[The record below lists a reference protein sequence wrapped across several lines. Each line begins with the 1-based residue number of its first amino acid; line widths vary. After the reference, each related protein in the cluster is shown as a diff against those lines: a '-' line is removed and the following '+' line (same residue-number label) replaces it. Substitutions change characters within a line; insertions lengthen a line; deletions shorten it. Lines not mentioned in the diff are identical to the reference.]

1 MLRQTNTRRQGD
13 IGMGDA
19 IAWFSRNGY
28 TIAIP
33 LTDSQ
38 KYDLIAERSTESG
51 SMCYR
56 IQIKTTTQ
64 DRDGV
69 PTVQLKTSGGN
80 KTRLSST
87 AFDASEC
94 DLLYVLSEVDDVTR
108 RHLIPTAVIQC
119 TNQLNL
125 GKKYA
130 AYELQPAPT
139 NR

>member
-1 MLRQTNTRRQGD
+1 VVGEGIEPPQPETFGLQPSELTYVQSHREKNGLLTRNR
-13 IGMGDA
+13 
-19 IAWFSRNGY
+19 
-28 TIAIP
+28 
-33 LTDSQ
+33 
-38 KYDLIAERSTESG
+38 
-51 SMCYR
+51 
-56 IQIKTTTQ
+56 
-64 DRDGV
+64 
-69 PTVQLKTSGGN
+69 
-80 KTRLSST
+80 
-87 AFDASEC
+87 SEC